1 MLEKV
6 KQYLKIDTDA
16 EDSYLNTL
24 ITATDEYISSSFDYK
39 KVKFTSLY
47 ENTQLMLIGL
57 LYNSR
62 GLTEGKENKT
72 LNTIFNAM
80 ILKLKTSNEEGVED
94 ESSTDEE

>member
-16 EDSYLNTL
+16 EDLYLNTL
-24 ITATDEYISSSFDYK
+24 IKATDEYIASSFDK
-39 KVKFTSLY
+39 KTEITSMY

-62 GLTEGKENKT
+62 GLIEGKENKT
-72 LNTIFNAM
+72 LTTLFNAM
-80 ILKLKTSNEEGVED
+80 ILKLKTSSEEGVEN
-94 ESSTDEE
+94 ESSTNEE

>member
-6 KQYLKIDTDA
+6 KEYLKIDTDA
-16 EDSYLNTL
+16 EDNYLNTL
-24 ITATDEYISSSFDYK
+24 IKATEEYISSSFDEK
-39 KVKFTSLY
+39 KITITSLY

-72 LNTIFNAM
+72 LTTLFNAM
-80 ILKLKTSNEEGVED
+80 ILKLKTGNEEGVEN

>member
-16 EDSYLNTL
+16 EDLYLNTL
-24 ITATDEYISSSFDYK
+24 IKATDEYIASSFDK
-39 KVKFTSLY
+39 KTEITSMY

-72 LNTIFNAM
+72 LTTLFNAM
-80 ILKLKTSNEEGVED
+80 ILKLKTSSEEGVEN
-94 ESSTDEE
+94 ESSTNEE